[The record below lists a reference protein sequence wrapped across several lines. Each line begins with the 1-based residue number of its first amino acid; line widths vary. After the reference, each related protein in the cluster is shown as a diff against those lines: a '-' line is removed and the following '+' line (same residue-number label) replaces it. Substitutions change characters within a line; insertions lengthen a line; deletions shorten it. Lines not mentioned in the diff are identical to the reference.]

1 MQRLADIDVEVS
13 IEQILAGFQPPP
25 QFATASFESYV
36 PNPEEP
42 TQAAARTALEIFSQ
56 RVNRGPQ
63 SKSRKLFSRAQPPE
77 LRPGIYLDGGFGVGK
92 THLLAALWNSTLSPS
107 KSFGTFVEYTNII
120 GLLGFRE
127 AVRIFSAQTLVCID
141 EFELDDPGDTVLLST
156 FLGELVTAGV
166 FLAAT
171 SNTLPDRLGEERFAA
186 EDFVR
191 EIQGLAARFD
201 TIRIEGPDYRHRDLS
216 FHVDPYTD
224 EQVAAA
230 LLSIESTT
238 GGFNQEEFDP
248 DRLVVV
254 GWSDLFDQLA
264 KLHPSKYGVLVEH
277 ISLLGLVGVKP
288 LRDQVQALR
297 FVTFVDRL
305 YDRSVPVINSGVRLD
320 QVFSAEML
328 KGGYRK
334 KYFRCLSRLAALA
347 EAGSLVVE

>member
-1 MQRLADIDVEVS
+1 MRRLSDISPDVS
-13 IEQILAGFQPPP
+13 IDQILSGLIPPP
-25 QFATASFESYV
+25 QFVEAAFSNYL
-36 PNPEEP
+36 PDPREP
-42 TQAAARTALEIFSQ
+42 SQMAARDALTVFGD
-56 RVNRGPQ
+56 RVNQGPQ
-63 SKSRKLFSRAQPPE
+63 RASRRIFGRAQPPE
-77 LRPGIYLDGGFGVGK
+77 VRPGVYLDGGFGVGK
-92 THLLAALWNSTLSPS
+92 THLLAALWHSVKSPA

-127 AVRIFSAQTLVCID
+127 AVRVFSTSALVCID
-141 EFELDDPGDTVLLST
+141 EFELDDPGDTVLMST

-191 EIQGLAARFD
+191 EIQGLAAHFD

-216 FHVDPYTD
+216 FHSDPFTD
-224 EQVAAA
+224 SEVFAAVEQR
-230 LLSIESTT
+230 SSS
-238 GGFNQEEFDP
+238 G
-248 DRLVVV
+248 
-254 GWSDLFDQLA
+254 S
-264 KLHPSKYGVLVEH
+264 VLVEWGSLLDQLSQLH
-277 ISLLGLVGVKP
+277 PAKYGALVQDISLLGVMSVKP
-288 LRDQVQALR
+288 VRDQVQALR

-305 YDRSVPVINSGVRLD
+305 YDRSVPVINSGIRLD

-347 EAGSLVVE
+347 ESGSQVIE